1 MSSDGKDSGAIWQGP
16 TNKPQQSQQ
25 SQQSQQQNQAR
36 KQEKPRARKQST
48 PDEPYTAHQSVPE
61 GGYDDAAL
69 YDDDDNL
76 SIDMSPHMTR
86 GFFRRWSPVLIPLI
100 LAGLTSIIVLPPIVD
115 NYVRV
120 PYESFWLV
128 ITLIIVV
135 ATIASIVALYYSN
148 ENKGWR
154 FASITGSIF
163 LFALIASFALAGPA
177 TGFVIL
183 IALIVLAALLA
194 RRYFLPVPED
204 FVDIVYA
211 FGKYDRTLYAGP
223 NILLPWEKVKYELKI
238 SEKQWLCPLQRV
250 QLSPN
255 EDVLLR
261 ALVSYQLY
269 AKDAYLA
276 VTRADNWEKQFQDT
290 FITEVQT
297 IGTMFVPDD
306 FISWPEGLH
315 TPSST
320 EANTNSLARR
330 EQVNNY
336 LYRRISARAERW
348 GILVHWVGIRDVMIA
363 PHGAEIDTEAL
374 LTPPALSDTP
384 EQTQVTT
391 QSTATLKPASTMVAS
406 AAQKSDEAVHPQKVP
421 TPPKLSES
429 APSIEQLPPASPPKV
444 LKEEIL
450 IKAYKEVQ
458 DGKVT
463 DPLAIREIAANFR
476 AVASDPQ
483 ASEMV
488 SFDAERAAQNL
499 YEQANKYEE
508 LYSGKQRV

>member
-1 MSSDGKDSGAIWQGP
+1 MSSDGKDSGAVWQGP
-16 TNKPQQSQQ
+16 TDKPQQGQQQ
-25 SQQSQQQNQAR
+25 SQSG
-36 KQEKPRARKQST
+36 KQEKPRASIQST
-48 PDEPYTAHQSVPE
+48 PGATYAADQSLP
-61 GGYDDAAL
+61 
-69 YDDDDNL
+69 DDDYEELAYSDEQSL
-76 SIDMSPHMTR
+76 PLDTPPAIRRS
-86 GFFRRWSPVLIPLI
+86 FFRQWSPVLIPLI
-100 LAGLTSIIVLPPIVD
+100 LAALTSLIVLPPIVE
-115 NYVRV
+115 NYVKV
-120 PYESFWLV
+120 PYESFWLI
-128 ITLIIVV
+128 ITLIIAVT
-135 ATIASIVALYYSN
+135 TIASIVALYYTD

-154 FASITGSIF
+154 FATIIGSIF
-163 LFALIASFALAGPA
+163 LFVLIASFALAGPA
-177 TGFVIL
+177 TGFVVL
-183 IALIVLAALLA
+183 VALLVLAALLT

-250 QLSPN
+250 QLSPT

-276 VTRADNWEKQFQDT
+276 VTQVDNWEKQFQDA

-363 PHGAEIDTEAL
+363 PHGAEINTEVL
-374 LTPPALSDTP
+374 LTPPTLSDVP
-384 EQTQVTT
+384 EQAQVATQPDP
-391 QSTATLKPASTMVAS
+391 TLNQIPTPAAS
-406 AAQKSDEAVHPQKVP
+406 ASQTASESIHQQKMQ

-429 APSIEQLPPASPPKV
+429 APSIDQSPQASPPKV

-450 IKAYKEVQ
+450 VKAYKEVQ

-508 LYSGKQRV
+508 IYSGKQRV